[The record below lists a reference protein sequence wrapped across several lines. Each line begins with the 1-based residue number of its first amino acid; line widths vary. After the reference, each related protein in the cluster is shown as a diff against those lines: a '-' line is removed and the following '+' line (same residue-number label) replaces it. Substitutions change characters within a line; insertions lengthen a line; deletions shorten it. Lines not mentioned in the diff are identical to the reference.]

1 MRRCDAVFSIEKSGA
16 IERSWESIRQL
27 QVKQAD
33 FEPGFFSGKIPLRCD
48 LELLRVCSIC
58 QEKKMFHKP

>member
-33 FEPGFFSGKIPLRCD
+33 I
-48 LELLRVCSIC
+48 ELTFLFPAKLFLKCKAR
-58 QEKKMFHKP
+58 P